1 MSPLRKFKT
10 EEIKRFLN
18 AQTQI
23 LAALNERYIAD
34 LSHKINNLRYC
45 QIA

>member
-1 MSPLRKFKT
+1 MKL
-10 EEIKRFLN
+10 LN

-23 LAALNERYIAD
+23 LAVPNERYIAD
-34 LSHKINNLRYC
+34 LSHKINNFQCC